1 MTVANGDSTAP
12 ASRIS
17 FRQARVFLAV
27 ADCRCITQ
35 AAKALNRSQTCVT
48 KSLRDLEDQLR
59 ETLFDRSSKGVT
71 LTAFGECLL
80 KRARE
85 AEAAF
90 AAAGE
95 RVAPAAIRDSTS
107 TARFYRMDV
116 SDRWLDAFIAVA
128 EHQNFAAAAEHLGL
142 TAAAVSAS
150 VRKLEDTLRTSLFDR
165 TPTSN
170 VPTQFGASL
179 ARYVKLA
186 RSHLRSACDEIV
198 GLRGVKRG
206 RLVIGTLPFVRTI
219 IVPKAIT
226 SLLDKHCYL
235 DVATVEGSYEDLV
248 AGLRCGDI
256 DLVLGALR
264 GDSADYELEEEAV
277 FHDSLSVIVRAG
289 HPLLRN
295 PQCEWRDL
303 LDYQWILPRN
313 GTPTRQLFEQALDA
327 RRLALPRHV
336 IETSSLVL
344 LRGLL
349 LESDRLTVLSR
360 HQVRFED
367 QSGLLATL
375 PFELRGTRRPFG
387 ITRRRNGEPS
397 PAAELF
403 VREFR
408 VAAEQCM
415 GARRP
420 AATRRPNGGLYAD
433 EAPLLAS
440 AVPATADETRHA
452 LAARNADR
460 NELVDLRN

>member
-1 MTVANGDSTAP
+1 MAVANGHSTAP
-12 ASRIS
+12 APRIS

-27 ADCRCITQ
+27 ADCRCITR
-35 AAKALNRSQTCVT
+35 AAKTLNRSQTCVT
-48 KSLRDLEDQLR
+48 KSLRDLEDQVG

-95 RVAPAAIRDSTS
+95 LVPQAAIRDSTS

-116 SDRWLDAFIAVA
+116 SDRWLDAFVAVT
-128 EHQNFAAAAEHLGL
+128 EYENVPAAAEHLGV
-142 TAAAVSAS
+142 TPAAVSAS
-150 VRKLEDTLRTSLFDR
+150 VRKLEDTLRTNLFDR

-170 VPTQFGASL
+170 VPSPFGASL

-186 RSHLRSACDEIV
+186 RSHLRSACDEIA

-206 RLVIGTLPFVRTI
+206 RLVIGTLPFVRTS

-226 SLLDKHCYL
+226 SLLDKHSHL
-235 DVATVEGSYEDLV
+235 DIATVEGSYEDLV

-256 DLVLGALR
+256 DIVLGALR
-264 GDSADYELEEEAV
+264 GDSADADLGEEAV
-277 FHDSLSVIVRAG
+277 FHDTLSVIVRAG
-289 HPLLRN
+289 HPLLDM
-295 PQCEWRDL
+295 PQCRWEDL

-313 GTPTRQLFEQALDA
+313 GTPTRKLFEQALLA
-327 RRLALPRHV
+327 RSLRLPRHV

-360 HQVRFED
+360 HQVEYECL
-367 QSGLLATL
+367 SGLLATL
-375 PFELRGTRRPFG
+375 PVELRGTCRPFG
-387 ITRRRNGEPS
+387 ITRRRNGVLS

-408 VAAEQCM
+408 AAAERCMGTALPVAARWQDDA
-415 GARRP
+415 GFGDVSA
-420 AATRRPNGGLYAD
+420 
-433 EAPLLAS
+433 LLAS
-440 AVPATADETRHA
+440 VVPAED
-452 LAARNADR
+452 ARQA
-460 NELVDLRN
+460 DLRY